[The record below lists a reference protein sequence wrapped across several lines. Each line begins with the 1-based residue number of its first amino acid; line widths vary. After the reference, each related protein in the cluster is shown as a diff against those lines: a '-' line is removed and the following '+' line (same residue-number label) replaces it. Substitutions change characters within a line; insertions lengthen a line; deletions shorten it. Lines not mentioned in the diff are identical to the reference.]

1 MDTPCP
7 HIASSLQ
14 QTNYRQRG
22 TGGNRRNSSNQ
33 RVSEVSQ
40 GNTKQSGQEAGSR
53 SGDSA
58 SSFLHHLP
66 LNLERMFASSLFIL
80 FISASLLLPADR
92 SALLSMHRAAIT
104 HEYNILPFL
113 KDPPPLR
120 NVASG
125 FNRTLQHKSFLKAV
139 TYLYFIMSR
148 SRNLRPPV
156 LTRRPDDAAGSHR
169 ANPPCFLL
177 LSRSVVTKTSKSN
190 ITLCSVSPETSG

>member
-1 MDTPCP
+1 MWTLPARISPPLCSRLIIGSEEQVATGETAATRESVRF
-7 HIASSLQ
+7 HRATQSS
-14 QTNYRQRG
+14 RDR
-22 TGGNRRNSSNQ
+22 
-33 RVSEVSQ
+33 
-40 GNTKQSGQEAGSR
+40 KQEAGSR

-120 NVASG
+120 NMASR
-125 FNRTLQHKSFLKAV
+125 FNRTLQHKSFLMKQ
-139 TYLYFIMSR
+139 
-148 SRNLRPPV
+148 
-156 LTRRPDDAAGSHR
+156 
-169 ANPPCFLL
+169 
-177 LSRSVVTKTSKSN
+177 
-190 ITLCSVSPETSG
+190 